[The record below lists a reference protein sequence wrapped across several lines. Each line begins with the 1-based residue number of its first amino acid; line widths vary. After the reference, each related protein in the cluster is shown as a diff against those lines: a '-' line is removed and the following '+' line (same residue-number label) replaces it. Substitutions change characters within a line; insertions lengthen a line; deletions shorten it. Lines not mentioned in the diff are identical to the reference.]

1 MLPRVEQCGRD
12 SLGSPRSSGDLQ
24 DPFKVTH
31 NTTLAPRVEKPLQV
45 SHGLLLAWT
54 QFLQIKDA
62 MELVRL
68 VYLRFDPCIVPA
80 PRRPRCS

>member
-1 MLPRVEQCGRD
+1 VVEIVWAV
-12 SLGSPRSSGDLQ
+12 LGQVAIFRIS
-24 DPFKVTH
+24 FKVTH
-31 NTTLAPRVEKPLQV
+31 NTTLAPGVEKTLQV

-62 MELVRL
+62 MELARL